1 MRAETPLQSSRKTIK
16 NQRNEPLSPLQR
28 HDVASNRPVNNHGSG
43 ACSVQDRIQQWQAQS
58 AANAVDPD
66 ALSVRSIPRSD
77 VASIVSRPKS
87 EYGDE
92 NDLRTGGRT
101 KDRVEEV
108 VQTER
113 SKSAPRKRIISDS
126 HWKAKSGAKN
136 QRDTKSASRPRPES
150 AHYDLSYTTTGEPPK
165 ERRRSRRQHENAMD
179 GPKSPLD
186 NGIRIKPG
194 PADGRPTGVE
204 DRPLSPDVNSL
215 ANGKHPTMDSVLS
228 DESDRYVENYVED
241 DEPTGRTRPQSKY
254 VETLGRESAATAE
267 AERSKMGG
275 LFGKTRDMFLKP
287 QPVPPVH
294 NRIPSIEAWLD
305 EQPDPFVDQCTS
317 AELPPAEAPKSLRKD
332 PRRQERQRPS
342 LDKSPLADSNQ
353 IWESIDRRDET
364 QSRQT
369 SYNES
374 IPLTPTLGDQRSTP
388 SHRRERSKDA
398 QDHDDPS
405 TPLRRSGARV
415 RRGRESPSKRG
426 TSAVGHSPSPE
437 IPVTEFSTLQLGEQF
452 PRQERPPTDPKSAP
466 TIPFEETQ
474 LPPHETSSGS
484 GGLQRRLTTH
494 EELMSIISQPRAH
507 RSRRSRRRPRSTRVA
522 QDSNGAREVL
532 AALVADEEKYG
543 QELRT
548 LVDGVIP
555 VLLQSVLSKT
565 DSAAAAGLFTS
576 ASSVQDDVS
585 VTKPIIEMGIA
596 LERLKS
602 LHARIPLQQVDSLLN
617 WAQTAQKAY
626 KEYFQAWRL
635 GFQDVIVNLAP
646 LDDASPAPQSMAKDE
661 AGDLIDNDG
670 RKVDVAYLLKRP
682 LVRVKNLSKSF
693 DQIRDHCDR
702 PLATKAADA
711 FTELTAVAKRRHRE
725 EQARLEDE
733 AAANIDTSR
742 TRDIR
747 TMAPTAGVV
756 LDKSRRVNAR
766 DFFNLTLYHTSGQR
780 MDCGIELIFRDNA
793 PGNDPGG
800 DVLICEV
807 DDTGKWLLFPPVLL
821 SSISARRGEAEFDLV
836 IMVRGR
842 AGLGQ
847 GWQELL
853 ALKTEDKEASTE
865 WMNMLGSN
873 PLPPRL
879 NRTPSLKSPQLPSA
893 GETRPDKGDSGT
905 QGQKQDQLRND
916 QGPARQDVDIPIG
929 EPSVILR
936 RSDVNPRLDSAK
948 PLIDR
953 PVPSQLNLGGGL
965 ASKPE
970 AHYQTQSTVTIKR
983 RPVPSTKSS
992 DRSTLS
998 DQSIR
1003 QTSTTASSSLRLVT
1017 DKAGPTQR
1025 RSAPLSPRSPP
1036 QQPLFPARSPE
1047 GILPGN
1053 RESRDN
1059 EQNRIKTGTES
1070 PGLGI
1075 PIFST
1080 PTSSPKDHS
1089 LTATPETQYK
1099 AYSPWS
1105 TEPIPPS
1112 SVTKDSQSQRPIYHR
1127 ALSST
1132 PSQNLPTVARIRPS
1146 PHKASDMGDV
1156 QSISAAFSEK
1166 GRSPREKETRTPRST
1181 RDGKPPQAAAPQSP
1195 QTLPTSPTIASNASP
1210 PQTPPHSRSRTLRP
1224 RNKTPDLGATPERSS
1239 RRRTSSPLKHEY
1251 APSTS
1256 SGTPEDYD
1264 TDGFSDSSSDT
1275 SEDFDNEGED
1285 KVTPLVAV
1293 AAGDR
1298 RPSKQSYPP
1307 SSMPSTGTRTLA
1319 PSDSASQGP
1328 YRRVP
1333 SSNTVPEH
1341 KRRKA
1346 IATVSA
1352 WSNTGKWD
1360 DIHQDECSIV
1370 VSPGLVEVFE
1380 MSAAHSNPQG
1390 SPGGRLPTEDTSRNS
1405 SISDQPL
1412 VAFELTPLVL
1422 LRQGAACDIQI
1433 RSPSTPNSRIQ
1444 TTSHVMFRSRNV
1456 EECKALY
1463 TMINW
1468 ARCNNPTYIE
1478 LERARARQPTA
1489 TFNVKQEEQ
1498 KTGGRSASWFNF
1510 GSPKKASYRASSAPI
1525 PASVEMDMSVESSG
1539 TMANAFS
1546 ALRIFS
1552 AKPAFNL
1559 NRSSVLR
1566 KPGGGT
1572 GASLYSSSSGG
1583 TGPRSGSSTPVPSQL
1598 GFVPGKDGPNVP
1610 STSAD
1615 AANGGGM
1622 INNMKI
1628 RLYQRKGQHWEDMG
1642 AARMSVLPAPVAAT
1656 EDGTTPPTTP
1666 TQSRGRVYSEPIGQ
1680 PGQARGPRLAS
1691 SGHTP
1696 HRIHGNGREKRILI
1710 VRNKTPDIVLLDA
1723 VLGESCFER
1732 IMQTSIAV
1740 SVWKA
1745 AEEIGHTGGVTMG
1758 RDTKYMLVFK
1768 SNREAGWVFGLCG
1781 TYRYGHSQAVDG

>member
-1 MRAETPLQSSRKTIK
+1 MRAETPLLSSRKPTR

-28 HDVASNRPVNNHGSG
+28 HDVASNRPVNNYSSG
-43 ACSVQDRIQQWQAQS
+43 AGSVQDRIQQWQAQS

-77 VASIVSRPKS
+77 VLSIGSKPKS

-92 NDLRTGGRT
+92 NELRVGGRT

-126 HWKAKSGAKN
+126 HWKAKAGIKD
-136 QRDTKSASRPRPES
+136 QRHAKSAPKPRPES
-150 AHYDLSYTTTGEPPK
+150 AHYDLSYTTTGEKPK
-165 ERRRSRRQHENAMD
+165 ERRRSRRHHETGTDSPN
-179 GPKSPLD
+179 SPLD
-186 NGIRIKPG
+186 DGIRVKLG
-194 PADGRPTGVE
+194 PVDEYPIATE
-204 DRPLSPDVNSL
+204 DRPHSPDVDSFGN
-215 ANGKHPTMDSVLS
+215 HPTMDSVLFDEPDRYS
-228 DESDRYVENYVED
+228 EILLEADES
-241 DEPTGRTRPQSKY
+241 TGRIRPQSKY
-254 VETLGRESAATAE
+254 VATLGREAATPLE

-275 LFGKTRDMFLKP
+275 LLGKTRDMFLKP

-305 EQPDPFVDQCTS
+305 EQPDPFVDQRTPD
-317 AELPPAEAPKSLRKD
+317 ELPPVEAPQPLRKET
-332 PRRQERQRPS
+332 RRKERQRPS
-342 LDKSPLADSNQ
+342 LDKSPLPDPNQ
-353 IWESIDRRDET
+353 IWESVEPRDET

-369 SYNES
+369 SYNDG
-374 IPLTPTLGDQRSTP
+374 IPLPPQHGDQQSTP
-388 SHRRERSKDA
+388 SHRRDNSKDT
-398 QDHDDPS
+398 QNNEDPS

-415 RRGRESPSKRG
+415 RRQRESPSRRG
-426 TSAVGHSPSPE
+426 TPTVEQPSSPE
-437 IPVTEFSTLQLGEQF
+437 IPVREFSTLGLGEQS
-452 PRQERPPTDPKSAP
+452 PRQERRPTEPKPAP
-466 TIPFEETQ
+466 AIPVEETK
-474 LPPHETSSGS
+474 LPPQEPSNGG

-494 EELMSIISQPRAH
+494 EELMSIISQPRGH

-522 QDSNGAREVL
+522 QDSNGAQEVL
-532 AALVADEEKYG
+532 VALVADEEKYG
-543 QELRT
+543 QELKT

-565 DSAAAAGLFTS
+565 DSAAAAGLFT
-576 ASSVQDDVS
+576 ASSTQDDVG

-602 LHARIPLQQVDSLLN
+602 LHARFPLQQVDSLLN

-661 AGDLIDNDG
+661 VGDLIDNEG

-693 DQIRDHCDR
+693 DQIREQYDR
-702 PLATKAADA
+702 PLATQAAEA
-711 FTELTAVAKRRHRE
+711 FSELTALAKRRHRE

-780 MDCGIELIFRDNA
+780 MDCGIELVFRDNA
-793 PGNDPGG
+793 PGDDPGG

-847 GWQELL
+847 EWHELL

-893 GETRPDKGDSGT
+893 VETAPAKSDSGK
-905 QGQKQDQLRND
+905 QGQKQEQLRND
-916 QGPARQDVDIPIG
+916 QGPAQQDVDLPIG

-936 RSDVNPRLDSAK
+936 RSDVNQRPDSAK

-953 PVPSQLNLGGGL
+953 PVPSRLNLGGDL

-970 AHYQTQSTVTIKR
+970 TQYQTQPTVTIKR
-983 RPVPSTKSS
+983 RPIPSINSS

-998 DQSIR
+998 DHSIR
-1003 QTSTTASSSLRLVT
+1003 QTSTTDSSSLRLMSDSPYAT
-1017 DKAGPTQR
+1017 ERKAD
-1025 RSAPLSPRSPP
+1025 PLLPRSSP
-1036 QQPLFPARSPE
+1036 QQPLVPERST
-1047 GILPGN
+1047 GVILPVP
-1053 RESRDN
+1053 REARDN
-1059 EQNRIKTGTES
+1059 RQDRIKTGSES
-1070 PGLGI
+1070 PGLGTSL
-1075 PIFST
+1075 FST
-1080 PTSSPKDHS
+1080 PINSPKGH
-1089 LTATPETQYK
+1089 TQMATPETQHHS
-1099 AYSPWS
+1099 YSPWS
-1105 TEPIPPS
+1105 TEPNPPS
-1112 SVTKDSQSQRPIYHR
+1112 SVTQDSKTQRPIYHR

-1132 PSQNLPTVARIRPS
+1132 PSKDLPTVSRIRPS

-1156 QSISAAFSEK
+1156 QSVLAASYEK
-1166 GRSPREKETRTPRST
+1166 DRSPREKEKRSPRST
-1181 RDGKPPQAAAPQSP
+1181 KDVSSPQAPAPQS
-1195 QTLPTSPTIASNASP
+1195 LPPLPISPTITPGPTP
-1210 PQTPPHSRSRTLRP
+1210 PQTPPHGRSRTLRP
-1224 RNKTPDLGATPERSS
+1224 QTKRNHTPDLGATPERSS

-1256 SGTPEDYD
+1256 SGTPQDYD
-1264 TDGFSDSSSDT
+1264 TEAFSDSSSDT

-1293 AAGDR
+1293 AAGDG
-1298 RPSKQSYPP
+1298 RPSKQACPP

-1333 SSNTVPEH
+1333 SSSTVPEH

-1352 WSNTGKWD
+1352 WSNAGKWE
-1360 DIHQDECSIV
+1360 DIHQDECSVV

-1380 MSAAHSNPQG
+1380 MSAAHSNSLA
-1390 SPGGRLPTEDTSRNS
+1390 SPGGRFPTEDDSRS
-1405 SISDQPL
+1405 SSMSEQPL

-1478 LERARARQPTA
+1478 LERARARQPTVA
-1489 TFNVKQEEQ
+1489 FNIKQEEQ
-1498 KTGGRSASWFNF
+1498 KTSGRSASWFNF
-1510 GSPKKASYRASSAPI
+1510 GSPKKTSYRASSAPT
-1525 PASVEMDMSVESSG
+1525 PASVDVSVESSG
-1539 TMANAFS
+1539 TMTNAFS

-1598 GFVPGKDGPNVP
+1598 GFIPGKDGPNVP

-1628 RLYQRKGQHWEDMG
+1628 RLYQRKGQNWENMG
-1642 AARMSVLPAPVAAT
+1642 AARMSVLPAPTGAI
-1656 EDGTTPPTTP
+1656 ENGTTPPTTP

-1710 VRNKTPDIVLLDA
+1710 VRNKTPDVVLLDA

-1740 SVWKA
+1740 SVWKE

-1758 RDTKYMLVFK
+1758 KDTKYMLVFK

-1781 TYRYGHSQAVDG
+1781 TYRYGHGQPVDG